1 MNCLSEIS
9 NTHENNTKD
18 LDAVISMYKL
28 LECSDNCIATSGNL
42 WQYCRDEPSKNLK
55 YSRWSQ
61 FKSTFTNNTN
71 TRGNKIEKIDSFE
84 TFQWFLENFGNVT
97 SWLWK

>member
-9 NTHENNTKD
+9 NTHENDTKD
-18 LDAVISMYKL
+18 LDVVISMYKL
-28 LECSDNCIATSGNL
+28 LECNDNCITTSGNL

-84 TFQWFLENFGNVT
+84 TFQ
-97 SWLWK
+97 